1 MSEIPYIGNELELF
15 MHARNWKNYFGS
27 FLRGYLSGK
36 ILEVGA
42 GIGSTTG
49 FLCDGT
55 QDKWI
60 CLEPDP
66 ALYNELAR
74 KIESHQFPPCCSAIK
89 GITRDLP
96 KEEKY
101 DAILYIDVIEHIEH
115 DDEELAYARE
125 LLAEGGHLIV
135 LVPAHQSLFS
145 PFDKA
150 IGHFR
155 RYNKKML
162 RASSPPGLPLVKMIY
177 LDSIGLFASTVNKL
191 FLRQSY
197 PTLKQINLWDKRM
210 VPVSRVTDILTN
222 HRIGKT
228 LVGIW
233 KKSANEKQ

>member
-1 MSEIPYIGNELELF
+1 MAEIPYIGNELELF

-27 FLRGYLSGK
+27 FLRGYLNGK
-36 ILEVGA
+36 VLEVGA

-55 QDKWI
+55 QEKWL

-66 ALYNELAR
+66 TLYAELA
-74 KIESHQFPPCCSAIK
+74 KKLAEGSFPACCSAVK

-101 DAILYIDVIEHIEH
+101 NAILYIDVIEHIEK
-115 DDEELAYARE
+115 DGEELAYARE
-125 LLAEGGHLIV
+125 LLADGGYLIV

-150 IGHFR
+150 IGHYR

-162 RASSPPGLPLVKMIY
+162 RASAPPGLPLVKMIY
-177 LDSIGLFASTVNKL
+177 LDSMGLIASGVNKL
-191 FLRQSY
+191 FLKQSY
-197 PTLKQINLWDKRM
+197 PTLKQINLWDKNM

-222 HRIGKT
+222 HQLGKT

-233 KKSANEKQ
+233 KKSSNEK